1 MQERKSLS
9 AVSNPREVR
18 LLMALLQ
25 RSLSREALDRVVGCS
40 NSPDHVMKLRRQHHL
55 DLPCQRVAGSDR
67 DGSPVRYGVY
77 SATPKD
83 RSMIRALLCLTLG
96 EV

>member
-1 MQERKSLS
+1 MKPHQSLS

-25 RSLSREALDRVVGCS
+25 RSLSRDALDRVVGCA
-40 NSPDHVMKLRRQHHL
+40 NSPDHVMKLRRQHNL
-55 DLPCQRVAGSDR
+55 DLPCQRVAGTDR
-67 DGSPVRYGVY
+67 DGNPVRYGLY
-77 SATPKD
+77 STTAKD
-83 RSMIRALLCLTLG
+83 RTKIRALLSLMLG

>member
-1 MQERKSLS
+1 MEPRKSLS

-40 NSPDHVMKLRRQHHL
+40 NSPDHVMKLRRQHNL
-55 DLPCQRVAGSDR
+55 DLPCQRVAGTDR
-67 DGSPVRYGVY
+67 DGNPVRFGLY
-77 SATPKD
+77 STTAKD
-83 RSMIRALLCLTLG
+83 RTTIRALLCLTLG

>member
-1 MQERKSLS
+1 MKPHQPMS

-40 NSPDHVMKLRRQHHL
+40 NSPDHVMKLRRQHNL
-55 DLPCQRVAGSDR
+55 DLPCPRVAGTDR
-67 DGSPVRYGVY
+67 DGKPVRYGLY
-77 SATPKD
+77 STTAKD
-83 RSMIRALLCLTLG
+83 RTKIRALLCLTLG